1 MKVSR
6 PGRGATTTRTTA
18 RSRGLNQQS
27 GMAILAEGGRDV
39 GDGKL
44 LLVLR
49 VELGDGKAG
58 HVEVRQGQNLAEL
71 ALDFCHTHGLDASSV
86 AGPLTAHLESNVND
100 IARQADAASAPAASS
115 PPPGGRPSPP
125 HNGRQP
131 GADRQT
137 IRPRSAMDPRAA
149 EAYRSDLELE
159 RQRRIREL
167 EAVAAELRALDSS
180 HAKERPFLQQGR
192 PQTSAAYGAWQDSSS
207 LDLGTSK
214 GSPTKAMTRR
224 PGGTAG
230 PQSVRPVSAKEEGNG
245 RNGNGI
251 SVVAGERMYSQAM
264 RKISQDRQS
273 VVRAAMEQV
282 ASSKRKSRAAGPQH
296 PDFQRLYRPMQVA
309 ATRPSANSPPR
320 PKSAPRQK
328 SGARLVDEASSKQ
341 PEGVNGMRRAAK
353 QAEGTGRARSAPR
366 GRPHSQRR
374 SLPQDP
380 VSEPEADTQIGP
392 GFDDPERQEVFNSK
406 VTEQS
411 AVFQRLY
418 EAAERRKASLEEQRA
433 SHEILNQREMRRK
446 SKVSINAR
454 SRALA
459 ETNRGGQD
467 VFSRLHEEA
476 SKISARKQEVI
487 LRAKM
492 DQERI
497 ELAERPSEFDP
508 MKVLEPFQPDI
519 GPAARQHQRRSKL
532 LESLDADGRR
542 KKQEIQLR
550 EAVKRAQ
557 TMEGCTF
564 HPQVFAKSKKIVTR
578 RRCDAKSVRA
588 ELLETAHSSLRT
600 KRTSVRQQ
608 NSHDSL
614 DDSSDSGGWQIFEDR
629 VLSGV
634 AAPYVEPN
642 KPPPI
647 PPRRRQATQDASTNA
662 EIQSHTAQIS
672 LQQMKAERLE
682 SIFRLLDTDGND
694 TLLLPVHDS
703 ERAAMAI
710 RLQDAEVLTLI
721 VDAMSVY
728 ASHHPT
734 SHGRGE
740 FTLGDFKRACFRYF
754 DDMNTPVG
762 RKAHPWKAILSYEK
776 APYKLPH
783 GASRAL
789 QEFQLASSRERSL
802 GKCPVAD
809 GRQRQN
815 GASSAKKLPQDDR
828 VLEQAYEII
837 SSYEMMP
844 HPSSDVSVDCGKPN
858 IGGAGASVAPLQGK
872 TSPVS
877 GSTAR
882 PSRSRP
888 SPLQSTDLGDP
899 LIMLAM
905 GFATPAKVS
914 EDAKRAR
921 LQDVVMPVDL
931 QDSGPRNSTEGPLAT
946 SGDRLQSL
954 AKDKHQ
960 KRQAWMEVCR
970 AILRR

>member
-1 MKVSR
+1 
-6 PGRGATTTRTTA
+6 
-18 RSRGLNQQS
+18 
-27 GMAILAEGGRDV
+27 MALPAEGGRDV

-58 HVEVRQGQNLAEL
+58 HVEVRQGQVMAEL

-86 AGPLTAHLESNVND
+86 AGPLTAHLERNVND

-115 PPPGGRPSPP
+115 PPPGGQPSPP

-180 HAKERPFLQQGR
+180 HAKERSFLQQGR

-214 GSPTKAMTRR
+214 GSHTKAMTRR

-245 RNGNGI
+245 KNGNGI

-296 PDFQRLYRPMQVA
+296 PDFQRLYRPMQGA

-341 PEGVNGMRRAAK
+341 PERVNGMRRAAK

-392 GFDDPERQEVFNSK
+392 GVDDPERQEVFNSK
-406 VTEQS
+406 VSEQS

-476 SKISARKQEVI
+476 RKITARKQEVI

-492 DQERI
+492 NQERI

-588 ELLETAHSSLRT
+588 ELLETARSSLRT
-600 KRTSVRQQ
+600 QRTSVRQQ

-647 PPRRRQATQDASTNA
+647 PPRRRQAPQDVSVTA
-662 EIQSHTAQIS
+662 EIQSHTARIS
-672 LQQMKAERLE
+672 LQQMKEERLE

-694 TLLLPVHDS
+694 TLLIPVHDS

-728 ASHHPT
+728 ASHYPT

-762 RKAHPWKAILSYEK
+762 RKTHPWKAILSYEK

-789 QEFQLASSRERSL
+789 KEFQLASSRERSL
-802 GKCPVAD
+802 GNSSPCD

-815 GASSAKKLPQDDR
+815 VASSAKKSLQDDR

-858 IGGAGASVAPLQGK
+858 VGGAGASVAPLQGK

-931 QDSGPRNSTEGPLAT
+931 QDSGPRNSTEGPCAT

-970 AILRR
+970 AILR